1 MGERVTQAE
10 AARRLGVSRQAIHA
24 KTQRGTLSL
33 VDGLVDVDEAAAVMV
48 ATGRRGRDGVP
59 PDAVAEYVEWRALRE
74 HYEALAA
81 QLRYGVLI
89 GEMVEAATVTREV
102 AAAVVNMRLA
112 LEAIPDKLAARL
124 FAAPDPAAAAALLA
138 TEIGEI
144 LEHLRLELAPVGV
157 PIKAKAGA

>member
-74 HYEALAA
+74 HYEALIA
-81 QLRYGVLI
+81 QLRYGVLV

-102 AAAVVNMRLA
+102 AAGVVNMRLA

-124 FAAPDPAAAAALLA
+124 FAEPTPAGAAALLA
-138 TEIGEI
+138 TEIAEI
-144 LEHLRLELAPVGV
+144 VEQLRIELAPVGV
-157 PIKAKAGA
+157 PLRRLP